1 MIRIFNRYFPIR
13 DTIYFIFENMLIFLF
28 LIWWTKTGI
37 RWDGLLLVPLVV
49 QISLYY
55 NELRPSFPRFSLKE
69 FWIKHLRAIVLAAG
83 ILFAIYLLVP
93 SEFVASRYFWNY
105 LALFPVV
112 LIGLRLGYQTLV
124 STQHWDTP
132 ILIIGSGPLGTLIVE
147 TLTHQQGLGYL
158 PTQFKWNPDIPDKLG
173 EEWVKLENIL
183 KEHDIRKV
191 VIALD
196 DRRRQLPVEALLR
209 LRVQGVEVVEG
220 ISFYEKISGK
230 ILVKFL
236 RPSSLIFSEGFNRL
250 TMMRL
255 AKHLLDLLL
264 ASTGLIL
271 LSPVFLALS
280 VLIKLDS
287 RGPIFYRQER
297 VGENGK
303 PFMVIKFR
311 SMHQDAERG
320 TGPVWASQNDPRVTR
335 LGRIMR
341 MLRLDEIPQM
351 INVLKGEMSFV
362 GPRPERPLFVDQ
374 LRKKIPYYDL
384 RFSVKPGL
392 TGWAQV
398 KYSYGATEEDALEK
412 LQFDLYYIKHLSP
425 VFDLTI
431 VIETI
436 KVVFSREGAR

>member
-1 MIRIFNRYFPIR
+1 
-13 DTIYFIFENMLIFLF
+13 MLIFLF

>member
-303 PFMVIKFR
+303 LFMVIKFR